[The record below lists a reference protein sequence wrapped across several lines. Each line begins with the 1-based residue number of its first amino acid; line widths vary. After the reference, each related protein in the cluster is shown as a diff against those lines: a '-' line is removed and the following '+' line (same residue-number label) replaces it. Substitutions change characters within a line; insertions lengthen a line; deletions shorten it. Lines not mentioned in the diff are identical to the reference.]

1 MALHDMFRQLSGVPN
16 SITLIA
22 AIHKNVM
29 LKKNNKNTLVD
40 MYHRIKSEKD
50 FVVEELVD
58 EFEAKDLKG
67 IPTVYKSNMS
77 LQISTEMSIKLLE
90 ETNPN
95 DMALLYFLGCIPGG
109 VKYYQL

>member
-1 MALHDMFRQLSGVPN
+1 MALHDMFKQLSGVPN

-90 ETNPN
+90 EINPN
-95 DMALLYFLGCIPGG
+95 DIELLNFLGCVPGG
-109 VKYYQL
+109 VK